1 MRNARLRR
9 AFLVWAAHVRYI
21 VRVNNEPMPVRHLTG
36 AAVVPVYESVLT
48 RLKWLLVFR
57 LIVVT
62 VLLGSSVVVRA
73 TTDEL
78 IFARAALALYVVA
91 GVAYA
96 SILAGAF
103 VIRTRPSWAP
113 GVAYTQLISDAL
125 IATAVVWLTGGAESV
140 FVFIYSLS
148 VLNAA
153 IVLHRR
159 AALVLAGV
167 SAALFIVAALATSTV
182 PLRVLLPSLATNAAS
197 FFLVAVL
204 SGYLTTQLTK
214 TSARLED
221 ARAQILKLEGLYAAV
236 LGSLPSGVMS
246 IGEGGH
252 VVFVNAAGRDILG
265 AVGDVVGQAVMAIA
279 PAFGPLVSRADSER
293 FEVEVDLGVR
303 GRRVLG
309 GSVAPL
315 VGVDDPGRVVV
326 FQDLTE
332 LRRLQEDV
340 ARSERLAELGRL
352 AAGLAHEVRNPLA
365 AMIGC
370 LQLLAADRSV
380 TTGENGKLLGIVQ
393 REAERLSGLVQAF
406 LTYARPADP
415 VLQTVQVRTLLDE
428 TAAAVRH
435 GLQSSTLEV
444 LALPERTVRVDPD
457 QLRQVLWNV
466 ITNADRIG
474 QGLGRRLRVELGAE
488 ADGDDVVLCVDDDGP
503 GVPEELRQRIFE
515 PFFTTRPDGNGLGL
529 ATCHQLVQRNGG
541 VMGATR
547 SPLGGARFTIRLP
560 AVRTD
565 PSGA

>member
-1 MRNARLRR
+1 LFVCGDR
-9 AFLVWAAHVRYI
+9 VRYI
-21 VRVNNEPMPVRHLTG
+21 DAVTSEPMPVRHLTG
-36 AAVVPVYESVLT
+36 ATVAPVDEPVLN

-62 VLLGSSVVVRA
+62 VLFGSSVVVRA
-73 TTDEL
+73 TTDEE
-78 IFARAALALYVVA
+78 IFARAALALYIVA

-96 SILAGAF
+96 SILAGAI
-103 VIRTRPSWAP
+103 VIRTRPSWAS
-113 GVAYTQLISDAL
+113 GVAYTQLISDAV

-167 SAALFIVAALATSTV
+167 SVGLFIVAALATTNV
-182 PLRVLLPSLATNAAS
+182 PLRLLLPSLATNGAS

-246 IGEGGH
+246 IGGGGH

-265 AVGDVVGQAVMAIA
+265 IVGDVVGESVVAIA
-279 PAFGPLVSRADSER
+279 PALGPIISKADSER
-293 FEVEVDLGVR
+293 FEVEVDLGAR

-370 LQLLAADRSV
+370 LQLLGADRSA
-380 TTGENGKLLGIVQ
+380 TTGENGKLLAIVQ

-415 VLQTVQVRTLLDE
+415 VPQVVNVRTLLEE

-435 GLQSSTLEV
+435 GLQSS
-444 LALPERTVRVDPD
+444 ALHVQALTERHVRVDPD
-457 QLRQVLWNV
+457 QFRQVLWNV

-474 QGLGRRLRVELGAE
+474 LGLARRLRVELGVE
-488 ADGDDVVLCVDDDGP
+488 VDGDDVVLFVDDDGP

-541 VMGATR
+541 VLGATR

-560 AVRTD
+560 AVAGP

>member
-1 MRNARLRR
+1 VTASTVPLRPFVS
-9 AFLVWAAHVRYI
+9 AGH
-21 VRVNNEPMPVRHLTG
+21 
-36 AAVVPVYESVLT
+36 AVDESVLT

-57 LIVVT
+57 LLVIS
-62 VLLGSSVVVRA
+62 VLLISSVVVRA
-73 TTDEL
+73 TTDEEL
-78 IFARAALALYVVA
+78 FARAAVALYAVA
-91 GVAYA
+91 AVAYA
-96 SILAGAF
+96 TVLGGAV
-103 VIRTRPSWAP
+103 VIRVRPSWATTI
-113 GVAYTQLISDAL
+113 AYSQLISDAL

-153 IVLHRR
+153 IVLHRQ

-167 SAALFIVAALATSTV
+167 SVTLFSVVALALAHE
-182 PLRVLLPSLATNAAS
+182 PLRTVLPSLATNGAS

-214 TSARLED
+214 TSARLQD
-221 ARAQILKLEGLYAAV
+221 ARAQILKLEGLYEAV
-236 LGSLPSGVMS
+236 LGSLPSGVLS
-246 IGEGGH
+246 VGQGGS
-252 VVFVNAAGRDILG
+252 VVFANAAATETLG
-265 AVGDVVGQAVMAIA
+265 ISTDVVGRDVAVVA
-279 PAFGPLVSRADSER
+279 PGLSSVLSRIDADR
-293 FEVEVDLGVR
+293 FELEVDLGAR

-370 LQLLAADRSV
+370 LQLLGTDEKTQGDS
-380 TTGENGKLLGIVQ
+380 GKLLGIVQ

-406 LTYARPADP
+406 LTYARPAEP
-415 VLQTVQVRTLLDE
+415 TPQRVALVSLLEE
-428 TAAAVRH
+428 TAAAIRL
-435 GLQSSTLEV
+435 GLQSADLFVVGVVDHTI
-444 LALPERTVRVDPD
+444 TVDPD

-474 QGLGRRLRVELGAE
+474 AGLGRRVRIEVGAH
-488 ADGDDVVLCVDDDGP
+488 DGDDNDVVIFVDDDGP

-515 PFFTTRPDGNGLGL
+515 PFFTTRSDGNGLGL
-529 ATCHQLVQRNGG
+529 ATSHQLVQRNGG
-541 VMGATR
+541 VMGAGR
-547 SPLGGARFTIRLP
+547 SPLGGARFTIRFP
-560 AVRTD
+560 AATHPV
-565 PSGA
+565 GE

>member
-1 MRNARLRR
+1 MVA
-9 AFLVWAAHVRYI
+9 
-21 VRVNNEPMPVRHLTG
+21 MTSTPVPTRPLIG
-36 AAVVPVYESVLT
+36 APVVPVDESVLT

-57 LIVVT
+57 LIVIT

-73 TTDEL
+73 TTDEEL
-78 IFARAALALYVVA
+78 FARAALALYVVA
-91 GVAYA
+91 GAAYG
-96 SILAGAF
+96 SVLVGAV
-103 VIRTRPSWAP
+103 VIRTRPSWATV
-113 GVAYTQLISDAL
+113 VAYSQLIADAL

-140 FVFIYSLS
+140 FGFIYSLS

-167 SAALFIVAALATSTV
+167 SALLFAVAALATASS
-182 PLRVLLPSLATNAAS
+182 PLRALLPALATNGAS

-204 SGYLTTQLTK
+204 SGYLTTQLTR

-221 ARAQILKLEGLYAAV
+221 ARNQILKLEGLYAAV
-236 LGSLPSGVMS
+236 LGSLPSGVIS
-246 IGEGGH
+246 IGDGGQ
-252 VVFVNAAGRDILG
+252 VVFVNAAGREILG
-265 AVGDVVGQAVMAIA
+265 VGVDAVGRDVAAVA
-279 PAFGPLVSRADSER
+279 PAFGPLVSRVDSER
-293 FEVEVDLGVR
+293 FEVEVDLGTR
-303 GRRVLG
+303 GRRILG

-315 VGVDDPGRVVV
+315 VGVHDPGRVVV

-370 LQLLAADRSV
+370 LQLLGTDRTV
-380 TTGENGKLLGIVQ
+380 TNGENGKLLEIVQ

-406 LTYARPADP
+406 LTYARPAEP
-415 VLQTVQVRTLLDE
+415 VLQRVGVRALLED
-428 TAAAVRH
+428 TATAVRH
-435 GLQSSTLEV
+435 GLQMAQLTV
-444 LALPERTVRVDPD
+444 LPSPDWTVRVDPD

-474 QGLGRRLRVELGAE
+474 VGLGRSLRIELGSE
-488 ADGDDVVLCVDDDGP
+488 ARDDEVVLWVDDDGP
-503 GVPEELRQRIFE
+503 GIPEELRQRIFE

-560 AVRTD
+560 LASD
-565 PSGA
+565 PPGA

>member
-1 MRNARLRR
+1 MQVTAAPVPAR
-9 AFLVWAAHVRYI
+9 
-21 VRVNNEPMPVRHLTG
+21 PLTG
-36 AAVVPVYESVLT
+36 APVVPIDESVLT

-57 LIVVT
+57 LIVIT

-73 TTDEL
+73 TTDEEL
-78 IFARAALALYVVA
+78 FARAALALYVVA
-91 GVAYA
+91 GAAYG
-96 SILAGAF
+96 SVLVGAI
-103 VIRTRPSWAP
+103 VIRTRPSWATV
-113 GVAYTQLISDAL
+113 VAYSQLIADAL

-140 FVFIYSLS
+140 FGFIYSLS

-167 SAALFIVAALATSTV
+167 SAGLFVVAALATSHQ
-182 PLRVLLPSLATNAAS
+182 PLRTLLPALATNSAS

-204 SGYLTTQLTK
+204 SGYLTTQLTR

-265 AVGDVVGQAVMAIA
+265 ITGDVVGQDVGAI
-279 PAFGPLVSRADSER
+279 GPMLGPIVSRADSER
-293 FEVEVDLGVR
+293 FEVEVDLGPR

-370 LQLLAADRSV
+370 LQLLGTDRSA

-406 LTYARPADP
+406 LTYARPAEP
-415 VLQTVQVRTLLDE
+415 VFQRVGLRTILED
-428 TAAAVRH
+428 TASAVRH
-435 GLQSSTLEV
+435 GLQSAE
-444 LALPERTVRVDPD
+444 LAVVSSVDRSVRVDPE

-474 QGLGRRLRVELGAE
+474 VGLGRHLRIELGIE
-488 ADGDDVVLCVDDDGP
+488 DGDGDDVVLFVDDDGP

-547 SPLGGARFTIRLP
+547 APRLGGARFTIRLP
-560 AVRTD
+560 AA
-565 PSGA
+565 PSLPGA

>member
-1 MRNARLRR
+1 
-9 AFLVWAAHVRYI
+9 
-21 VRVNNEPMPVRHLTG
+21 MPVRHLTG

>member
-1 MRNARLRR
+1 
-9 AFLVWAAHVRYI
+9 VWVVAVGYTN
-21 VRVNNEPMPVRHLTG
+21 RVTAVSAPLPPPFRSANG
-36 AAVVPVYESVLT
+36 AAVDESVLT

-57 LIVVT
+57 LIVIT
-62 VLLGSSVVVRA
+62 VLLVSSVLVRA
-73 TTDEL
+73 TTDEEL
-78 IFARAALALYVVA
+78 FARAALALYVVA
-91 GVAYA
+91 GVAYGTV
-96 SILAGAF
+96 LGGAIVVRF
-103 VIRTRPSWAP
+103 RPGWATA
-113 GVAYTQLISDAL
+113 VAYSQLISDAV

-167 SAALFIVAALATSTV
+167 SAALFFFAALALSHGSVRTV
-182 PLRVLLPSLATNAAS
+182 MPALATNGAS
-197 FFLVAVL
+197 FVLVAVL

-214 TSARLED
+214 TSARLQD
-221 ARAQILKLEGLYAAV
+221 ARAQILKLEGLYEAV
-236 LGSLPSGVMS
+236 LGSLPSGVVS
-246 IGEGGH
+246 VGNTGTI
-252 VVFVNAAGRDILG
+252 VFANAAATETLG
-265 AVGDVVGQAVMAIA
+265 IQQNVVGIEVGAIA
-279 PAFGPLVSRADSER
+279 PGLSTVLSRPNGGR
-293 FEVEVDLGVR
+293 FEVEVDLGGR

-309 GSVAPL
+309 GSIAPL

-370 LQLLAADRSV
+370 LQLLGTDQTA
-380 TTGENGKLLGIVQ
+380 TQGESGKLLGIVQ

-415 VLQTVQVRTLLDE
+415 IPTRVALANLLE
-428 TAAAVRH
+428 ETTAAIRL
-435 GLQSSTLEV
+435 GLQSADLVVVGVVDRSIT
-444 LALPERTVRVDPD
+444 VDPD

-474 QGLGRRLRVELGAE
+474 AGLGRRVRIEVGAH
-488 ADGDDVVLCVDDDGP
+488 DGDDNDVLIFVNDDGP
-503 GVPEELRQRIFE
+503 GIPEDIRQRIFE
-515 PFFTTRPDGNGLGL
+515 PFFTTRSDGNGLGL
-529 ATCHQLVQRNGG
+529 ATSHQLVQRNGG
-541 VMGATR
+541 VMGAGR
-547 SPLGGARFTIRLP
+547 SPLGGARFTIRFP
-560 AVRTD
+560 AATHLA
-565 PSGA
+565 GE

>member
-1 MRNARLRR
+1 VNL
-9 AFLVWAAHVRYI
+9 RYI
-21 VRVNNEPMPVRHLTG
+21 HRVNSEPLPVRPFTG
-36 AAVVPVYESVLT
+36 PAVVATDEPVLM
-48 RLKWLLVFR
+48 RLKWLLAFR

-78 IFARAALALYVVA
+78 LFARAALALFVVA
-91 GVAYA
+91 AIAYA
-96 SILAGAF
+96 SILAGA
-103 VIRTRPSWAP
+103 VIIRARPSWAP

-140 FVFIYSLS
+140 FIFIYSLS

-167 SAALFIVAALATSTV
+167 SVALLSVAALATSTMPV
-182 PLRVLLPSLATNAAS
+182 RTLLPSLATNGAS

-204 SGYLTTQLTK
+204 SGYLTTQLTR

-221 ARAQILKLEGLYAAV
+221 ARVQILKLEGLYAAV

-246 IGEGGH
+246 IGAGGH
-252 VVFVNAAGRDILG
+252 VVFVNAAAREILG
-265 AVGDVVGQAVMAIA
+265 IVDDVVGKAVVAVA
-279 PAFGPLVSRADSER
+279 PAFGPLSDAASER
-293 FEVEVDLGVR
+293 FELEVDLGAR
-303 GRRVLG
+303 GHRVLG

-315 VGVDDPGRVVV
+315 VGVDDPGRVVI

-370 LQLLAADRSV
+370 LQLLGADRSA

-393 REAERLSGLVQAF
+393 REAERLSGLVQDF
-406 LTYARPADP
+406 LTYARPSDP
-415 VLQTVQVRTLLDE
+415 VLQCIAVRTLLDE
-428 TAAAVRH
+428 TATAVRH
-435 GLQSSTLEV
+435 GLKSSTLTVPV
-444 LALPERTVRVDPD
+444 LPDRMVRVDPD

-466 ITNADRIG
+466 ITNADRVG
-474 QGLGRRLRVELGAE
+474 QGLDRRLRVELGAE
-488 ADGDDVVLCVDDDGP
+488 VADDDVVLTVDDDGP

-541 VMGATR
+541 VIGATR

-560 AVRTD
+560 AVATD